1 MGDGPPRRAPRPP
14 GDPGGD
20 RPPRPIPWTPFGPGD
35 HATPDLDLLQQR
47 VAKVRL
53 GLEGVQREL
62 ATMRDGHEPDADH
75 PLAEVTRADGLWP
88 YLLIRWKPGDVGKR
102 PVTLADATEEAKW
115 TLTGSPDVILTDAG
129 PTDEPRII
137 ERADIVELRRSGLG
151 NLNAGADYDVWV
163 HVWNLGRSHATGVRV
178 RARLGKAQFNYP
190 NAPDP
195 PERFLGGTTLDL
207 GDRLSDTAH
216 RAVKVAT
223 FTSDNLGDDYWTMI
237 TVTAECLNDV
247 ANGDL
252 TPGADRHTAH
262 FQLEVSN

>member
-1 MGDGPPRRAPRPP
+1 MGDKPPQRAPRPP

-35 HATPDLDLLQQR
+35 HAAPDPDLLLKR

-62 ATMRDGHEPDADH
+62 ATMRDGRPPDNDH

-102 PVTLADATEEAKW
+102 PLTIADLTEEAKW
-115 TLTGSPDVILTDAG
+115 TGTNSPDVIVIDAG
-129 PTDEPRII
+129 AIDLPRIVG
-137 ERADIVELRRSGLG
+137 RAGIQALGTGRPSLIVGST
-151 NLNAGADYDVWV
+151 YDVWA

-178 RARLGKAQFNYP
+178 RARLGPSPFNWP
-190 NAPDP
+190 PGAPIQ

-207 GDRLSDTAH
+207 GDRLSDTSH
-216 RAVKVAT
+216 LAVKVAT
-223 FTSDNLGDDYWTMI
+223 FTTDDLGDDYSSLL
-237 TVTAECLNDV
+237 TVTAECLSDV
-247 ANGDL
+247 ANEDKSPNG
-252 TPGADRHTAH
+252 DRHSGH
-262 FQLEVSN
+262 YVLVVSS